1 MFTDQK
7 PSFTTQKIQE
17 LQQITIWGVGLI
29 GGSLGLALKKNGFT
43 GKRIGLGRNISRLEN
58 ALQHDAVD
66 YITTDLAE
74 AIDISNFIV
83 LCVPVTLVPTFTEN
97 IIESIVS
104 QQKRVVVT
112 DVGST
117 KSVIVKSVEEHIQ
130 STNSQSVAFV
140 GGHPMAGSHETGVD
154 AARADLFQDAKCLLT
169 PTEYTDKDALQLVEG
184 LWTIVGADPQIC
196 TPEVHDLIIG
206 AASHLPHLMASI
218 LTNTVTNT
226 TTQDKKA
233 LDFTATGF
241 KDTTRIAAG
250 SPELWTGIFLQN
262 QDVIVDLIDSIVDNL
277 HEFKEM
283 LLRNDEIEI
292 EGVLEAAQKI
302 VMKQRKE

>member
-1 MFTDQK
+1 MFTNQK
-7 PSFTTQKIQE
+7 PTIIPHQIQE

-29 GGSLGLALKKNGFT
+29 GGSLGLALKKNGFQ

-66 YITTDLAE
+66 YITTDIAE
-74 AIDISNFIV
+74 VVNISNLIV
-83 LCVPVTLVPTFTEN
+83 LCIPVTLVPTFTKA
-97 IIESIVS
+97 IIESIAP

-117 KSVIVKSVEEHIQ
+117 KSVIVKSVEEQ
-130 STNSQSVAFV
+130 VKSSNTGSVAFV

-154 AARADLFQDAKCLLT
+154 AARVDLFKDAKCLLT
-169 PTEYTDKDALQLVEG
+169 PTEDTDKDALQLVEN
-184 LWTIVGADPQIC
+184 LWKFVGAVPYIC

-218 LTNTVTNT
+218 LTNTVTDI
-226 TTQDKKA
+226 TTQDKQA

-241 KDTTRIAAG
+241 RDSTRIAAG
-250 SPELWTGIFLQN
+250 SPELWTGIFMQN
-262 QDVIVDLIDSIVDNL
+262 QDVIVGLIDGIVDNL
-277 HEFKEM
+277 HEFKDM
-283 LLRNDEIEI
+283 LLKNDEQKI

-302 VMKQRKE
+302 VMKQREE